1 MIELKLKRIKG
12 NNSVQH
18 GRLVIPQLNF
28 KCVTLELAPSNDSIY
43 KHNCAIPLGTY
54 QLVAGFAQLEPYY
67 PIFKKKPVGFAKR
80 PELMCNVSDYMH
92 LPTGCIA
99 LGTKQTGTYSIEV
112 SRKLEDTFKNLMR
125 EALISKEICVLEV
138 YKSEHYTFDECSYE
152 TDMKELSEYNFIEE
166 DEPNDSEEQIELD
179 NNGGD

>member
-18 GRLVIPQLNF
+18 GRLIIPQLNF
-28 KCVTLELAPSNDSIY
+28 KCVTMELAPSNDSMY

-54 QLVAGFAQLEPYY
+54 QLVAGFAQLSPYY
-67 PIFKKKPVGFAKR
+67 PIFKKKPIGFAKR
-80 PELMCNVSDYMH
+80 PELMCEVSDYLH

-112 SRKLEDTFKNLMR
+112 SKLLEDTFKELMR
-125 EALISKEICVLEV
+125 NAFISKEIVVLEV
-138 YKSEHYTFDECSYE
+138 YQSEHYEFNECSYE
-152 TDMKELSEYNFIEE
+152 TDMKEMTEYNFIED
-166 DEPNDSEEQIELD
+166 DEPNDTEEQIELD
-179 NNGGD
+179 HDGGE